1 MRNIDMNGSANGATN
16 GHSPIVPEPIA
27 IVGMGMRLPGKIHS
41 TEALWDLLINKKET
55 SGPIPSSRFNVDGF
69 YSGPKM
75 PGCIQ
80 TQRGHFLDE
89 SDELDRLDTS
99 FFGMGKAEVEKLDPQ
114 QRMLLEVVWECMEN
128 AGQVGWRGSKTGVF
142 VGTWGDDWQD
152 FLAKDPQQ
160 TGGML
165 NVSGA
170 GDFAI
175 SNRISYEYNLTGP
188 SMTIKAACASS
199 MICLHQA
206 CQALREGSCDAA
218 IVAGTNLIITPTQT
232 IAQTEAGVLSPT
244 GQCRSFDASAN
255 GYARGEAI
263 NAIFIKR
270 LSDAMRDNDP
280 VRAVVRGTAIN
291 CDGQSAGLSLPNPA
305 AHETMIRRAYE
316 VAGLGGKSLETPF
329 VEAHGTGTPSGD
341 PLELQAISRVFG
353 RGSDTFIG
361 SIKANIGHG
370 EGASGLSSV
379 IKAVLMLEHRTIPPQ
394 VNFVTPN
401 PNIPFEESQLVVPL
415 EPLQWPAGRPERI
428 SINSFGITGANAHAI
443 IESAI
448 SNVVV
453 HPQVNGHSSSLPLNL
468 FVFSANTS
476 DSLKKKAV
484 QIQNYLSDHP
494 ERPKDLSYTLAS
506 RRAQLSHRAFCLNDS
521 EDVTFASEKIQK
533 PPTINFVFTGQGA
546 QWATMGKELI
556 EHFPQFKD
564 DLSHMANVLAQLP
577 HPPAWN
583 LMDELLRPEVK
594 SQINKAEYAQP
605 LCTALQVALVNL
617 LASVGIAPSAV
628 TGHSS
633 GEIAAAYAAEA
644 ITAEEAIVIAYYR
657 GLAVAGAP
665 RTRSGGMA
673 AVGMGRAEATLYL
686 EDGVVVACDNGP
698 NSVTLS
704 GDSEALE
711 TVIQQMKADDKD
723 LFVRLLKTDG
733 MAYHSH
739 HMQDVGS
746 VYEEY
751 LRPFLHAKPASVPF
765 LSTVTGKA
773 AGTALLDAAYWRRNL
788 ESPVKFFP
796 GVKTLIASQQSQDQ
810 LYLEI
815 GPHSALGGPLR
826 QIFKTT
832 STKGR
837 LTYLPTLVR
846 GKDGLECILQTCGQ
860 LYLQAVDLRLEK
872 LTSGGTTLTDLPAY
886 PWHHET
892 SHWTE
897 SRAVREWRT
906 RKYSP
911 HELLGARLLEGNDV
925 EPTWRKLLRLK
936 DAPWLQD
943 HKVLNDVVFPCA
955 GYIAMVGEA
964 VRQITGL
971 EDFSIR
977 RLKIS
982 TAMILAED
990 KTVEVVTSFRPTDY
1004 SAMASTE
1011 TWYDFSIYSH
1021 NGNAWT
1027 VHCTGQSKG
1036 GRDEELSEPQS
1047 TCTPM
1052 ELPRQVRSPYSIF
1065 TSVGLHY
1072 GPTFQGLRSVSA
1084 LPRARQAA
1092 ASLDIPPVTASGY
1105 ALHPTTIDQGLQL
1118 LGLASAE
1125 GLGYHFANILLPTGI
1140 EHVYIQPSR
1149 QNTATLRSTTSATPI
1164 LDTGDINGE
1173 ITIAN
1178 DSGQIL
1184 LTAQGCKLST
1194 FEQQTQSLD
1203 RDGRIAAA
1211 RLTWRPHL
1219 DFVPLES
1226 LMISQPKDLSALQL
1240 MEAYVFL
1247 AILEIQDRIREGAPY
1262 EGHWDKFSSWM
1273 DEQVKEGSS
1282 TGGNWLVPESTKWVG
1297 LNPEDRRA
1305 LIHHVQGQV
1314 QIGDFAAVAEL
1325 VTRLVD
1331 NCVDVFN
1338 GQTEILE
1345 VFVRDNGL
1353 TALYNLTGERIDSTE
1368 FFVTAGHTNPA
1379 MRILEIGAGTGGT
1392 TLLALQALTSFNGEP
1407 MFTDVSSGFFA
1418 AAKERF
1424 AEYPAIEFKVLDIER
1439 DPESQGFDAGNYD
1452 LIIASN
1458 VIHATETLSRTLRHV
1473 RKLLQ
1478 PKGRFFLQELTP
1490 SAAKMINLIMGPLPG
1505 WWLGEADGRGSEP
1518 LVSPERW
1525 DAELKVAGFEG
1536 VECVVHDDP
1545 NGRDHLGVNIIAKPR
1560 AIEATLGFPRVTLLV
1575 PQGQAHDESHSIT
1588 LVKNA
1593 LYARGYHVDICPLG
1607 SPVPVYQDVIS
1618 LLGVDTPFLSDIS
1631 PDDFATLQQV
1641 LGKLGSS
1648 KLLWVM
1654 GSAQLEPIQTP
1665 LHGLTLGFMRSI
1677 RAELSPS
1684 LATLEVDS
1692 VNGNVAEIILNV
1704 LEHFR
1709 ERDSAVNPE
1718 YEYALRTGVVHV
1730 SRYHWTRVS
1739 EELAVVRDSSSY
1751 PLRLETRR
1759 NGGSKVLNW
1768 VPTPSAPLGPK
1779 DVAISPAYAG
1789 LAPEDSLSRLA
1800 GSGTVTAVGSDVHTV
1815 SPGDRVMFL
1824 AENCLATSITIG
1836 ATQAAKIPDALGLE
1850 EAASMLLPFSAAIYT
1865 LIMVANLR
1873 KGQTVLIHDAAS
1885 PGGLAAIQICQMV
1898 GVEVYCTAVSD
1909 DGREYLVTQCNVH
1922 PDHIFQAGDA
1932 SFHPWL
1938 VGATGGL
1945 GADAVLIQG
1954 SVSAELLS
1962 AHWNCVARRGKMII
1976 LGKTDPR
1983 ALAGLELD
1991 LFSGNRSLVGVDVA
2005 TLQDLYPELL
2015 NETLSL
2021 CKQGLIRPINP
2032 ISNIALAE
2040 RETATA
2046 SDLLSSLGPV
2056 GTAVLDISSAT
2067 KCLPVLPADP
2077 KLSLRSDAAYL
2088 LVGGLGG
2095 LGQSVS
2101 TYLVERGARYLIY
2114 LSRTAGESQAHRTFF
2129 RELESQ
2135 GCSVQAVK
2143 GDVSNLADVTATI
2156 HNTQLPI
2163 AGVLH
2168 LGMVLDDHP
2177 FMDMAHEDWHRALRP
2192 KVEGTWNL
2200 HNALVE
2206 ANTPLDFFVMFG
2218 SISGSF
2224 GIAHQANYGA
2234 ANTFQDSFVQYRHTL
2249 GLPASVLNIG
2259 AMANVGYVSEN
2270 RGVEEYFR
2278 AAGMPFLSE
2287 GDFFAVLHLSM
2298 CQQFPDQN
2306 RRTAAGRETSSYT
2319 NSSQLALGIR
2329 STKPMDDPSN
2339 RVLWKHDRRVDI
2351 YRNIEAT
2358 LLANTN
2364 GGSGNNED
2372 GEDKL
2377 ASLMMTVRSDPSI
2390 LTLPDTLSLVTRE
2403 IGIKIYEFMLKPI
2416 DELDVSK
2423 ALVTLGVDSLVIV
2436 EIRNWLR
2443 RRLEVE
2449 TSTLEILNG
2458 GTIEM
2463 LGRVCVERLT
2473 AKYGGVK
2480 GE

>member
-1 MRNIDMNGSANGATN
+1 MRNIDMNGSANGSTN

-41 TEALWDLLINKKET
+41 AEALWDLLINKKET
-55 SGPIPSSRFNVDGF
+55 SGQIPSSRFNSDGF
-69 YSGPKM
+69 YSESKM
-75 PGCIQ
+75 PGSIQ

-89 SDELDRLDTS
+89 SDRLDRLDTS
-99 FFGMGKAEVEKLDPQ
+99 LFGMGKAEVEKLDPQ

-128 AGQVGWRGSKTGVF
+128 AGQVGWKGSKTGVF

-206 CQALREGSCDAA
+206 SQALREGSCDAA

-270 LSDAMRDNDP
+270 LSDAVRDNDP
-280 VRAVVRGTAIN
+280 IRAVVRGTAIN
-291 CDGQSAGLSLPNPA
+291 CDGQSAGISLPNPV

-316 VAGLGGKSLETPF
+316 VAGLAGKSLETPF

-341 PLELQAISRVFG
+341 PLELKAISRVFG
-353 RGSDTFIG
+353 KGNDTFIG

-401 PNIPFEESQLVVPL
+401 PNIPFDEAQLVVPL

-443 IESAI
+443 IESAA
-448 SNVVV
+448 STGLVRP
-453 HPQVNGHSSSLPLNL
+453 HVNGHSSSPPLSL

-476 DSLKKKAV
+476 DSLKERAA

-494 ERPKDLSYTLAS
+494 GRTKDLSYTLAS
-506 RRAQLSHRAFCLNDS
+506 RRAQLGHRAFCLNDS
-521 EDVTFASEKIQK
+521 QDATFASEKVQN

-556 EHFPQFKD
+556 EHFPQFRN
-564 DLSHMANVLAQLP
+564 DLTQMSNVLTQLP
-577 HPPAWN
+577 HPPSWN
-583 LMDELLRPEVK
+583 LLDELLRPETK
-594 SQINKAEYAQP
+594 SQINKAEFAQP

-617 LASVGIAPSAV
+617 LASLGIAPSGV
-628 TGHSS
+628 VGHSS
-633 GEIAAAYAAEA
+633 GEIGAAYAAGA
-644 ITAEEAIVIAYYR
+644 ITAQEAIVVTYYR

-665 RTRSGGMA
+665 RTRPGAMA
-673 AVGMGRAEATLYL
+673 AVGMGRAEASLYL

-704 GDSEALE
+704 GDTEALE
-711 TVIQQMKADDKD
+711 TVIQQMKADDQD

-739 HMQDVGS
+739 HMLEVGS
-746 VYEEY
+746 AYEEY
-751 LRPFLHAKPASVPF
+751 LRPFVYAKPTSVPF
-765 LSTVTGKA
+765 LSTVTGKPA
-773 AGTALLDAAYWRRNL
+773 STAPLDAGYWRRNL

-796 GVKTLIASQQSQDQ
+796 GVKALIASQQSQDQ

-832 STKGR
+832 SSKSR
-837 LTYLPTLVR
+837 LTYLPTLLR
-846 GKDGLECILQTCGQ
+846 GKDALECVLQTCGQ

-872 LTSGGTTLTDLPAY
+872 LSPGGATLTDLPAY

-892 SHWTE
+892 SHWAE
-897 SRAVREWRT
+897 SRAVKEWRT
-906 RKYSP
+906 RKNPP
-911 HELLGARLLEGNDV
+911 HELLGARILEGNDI

-936 DAPWLQD
+936 DASWLQD
-943 HKVLNDVVFPCA
+943 HKVLSDVVFPCA
-955 GYIAMVGEA
+955 GYIAMIGEA

-977 RLKIS
+977 RLNIS

-1004 SAMASTE
+1004 SATTGTD

-1021 NGNAWT
+1021 NGSAWT
-1027 VHCTGQSKG
+1027 VHCTGQCKG
-1036 GRDEELSEPQS
+1036 GRDEELSESPS
-1047 TCTPM
+1047 TYTPKN
-1052 ELPRQVRSPYSIF
+1052 LPRQIRSPYSIF
-1065 TSVGLHY
+1065 TNVGLHY
-1072 GPTFQGLRSVSA
+1072 GPTFQGLRSVST
-1084 LPRARQAA
+1084 LPGARQAA
-1092 ASLDIPPVTASGY
+1092 ASLELPPVTGSGY

-1125 GLGYHFANILLPTGI
+1125 GLVYRFGNILLPTGI
-1140 EHVYIQPSR
+1140 EHVYVQPSL
-1149 QNTATLRSTTSATPI
+1149 QNTATLNSRTCATPI

-1178 DSGQIL
+1178 DSGQVL

-1194 FEQQTQSLD
+1194 FEQQTQTLD
-1203 RDGRIAAA
+1203 RDDRIAAA
-1211 RLTWRPHL
+1211 RLGWRPHL

-1226 LMISQPKDLSALQL
+1226 LMIARPKDLSALQL

-1262 EGHWDKFSSWM
+1262 KGHFGKFSRWM
-1273 DEQVKEGSS
+1273 EEQVKEGSIS
-1282 TGGNWLVPESTKWVG
+1282 GGSRLVADSAEWVN
-1297 LNPEDRRA
+1297 LTAEDRHA
-1305 LIHHVQGQV
+1305 LIHQV
-1314 QIGDFAAVAEL
+1314 QSQVQSGEFAAVAEL
-1325 VTRLVD
+1325 VTRLMD

-1338 GQTEILE
+1338 GQTEILDI
-1345 VFVRDNGL
+1345 FVRDNGL
-1353 TALYNLTGERIDSTE
+1353 TNLYNLTGERVDSTE
-1368 FFVTAGHTNPA
+1368 FFITAGHTNPT

-1407 MFTDVSSGFFA
+1407 MYGSYTFTDVSSGFFA

-1424 AEYPAIEFKVLDIER
+1424 AQYPAIEFKVLDIER
-1439 DPESQGFDAGNYD
+1439 DPDSQGFDVGSYD

-1458 VIHATETLSRTLRHV
+1458 VIHATETLNRTLTHV
-1473 RKLLQ
+1473 RKLLH
-1478 PKGRFFLQELTP
+1478 PKGRFYLQELTP

-1525 DAELKVAGFEG
+1525 DAELKGAGFEG

-1545 NGRDHLGVNIIAKPR
+1545 NARDHLGVNIIAKPR
-1560 AIEATLGFPRVTLLV
+1560 AAEAAIGAPRVTLLV
-1575 PQGQAHDESHSIT
+1575 PAGQPDVESDSIT

-1593 LYARGYHVDICPLG
+1593 LDTRGYHVDICPLG

-1631 PDDFATLQQV
+1631 PDDFASLQQV

-1654 GSAQLEPIQTP
+1654 GSAQLEPVQNP
-1665 LHGLTLGFMRSI
+1665 LHGLALGFMRSI

-1684 LATLEVDS
+1684 LSTLELHRVDS
-1692 VNGNVAEIILNV
+1692 KVAEVIINV
-1704 LEHFR
+1704 LQHFR
-1709 ERDSAVNPE
+1709 ERASDVNPD
-1718 YEYALRTGVVHV
+1718 YEYALRHGVVHV
-1730 SRYHWTRVS
+1730 GRYHWTKVS
-1739 EELAVVRDSSSY
+1739 EDLAEVRDSSSY

-1768 VPTPSAPLGPK
+1768 VPIPPTPLGPM
-1779 DVAISPAYAG
+1779 DVVISPAYTG
-1789 LAPEDSLSRLA
+1789 LSAPEDSLSSLA
-1800 GSGTVTAVGSDVHTV
+1800 GSGTLTAVGSDVHTL

-1824 AENCLATSITIG
+1824 AENCLATSITIP
-1836 ATQAAKIPDALGLE
+1836 AMHAAKIPETLQLE
-1850 EAASMLLPFSAAIYT
+1850 EAASMLLPFSVAIYSLVT
-1865 LIMVANLR
+1865 VANMR
-1873 KGQTVLIHDAAS
+1873 KGQRVLVHDTAS
-1885 PGGLAAIQICQMV
+1885 AVGLAAIQICQMLEV
-1898 GVEVYCTAVSD
+1898 DVYCTVASE
-1909 DGREYLVTQCNVH
+1909 DGREYLVTQCNV
-1922 PDHIFQAGDA
+1922 PRDHILQTGDA
-1932 SFHPWL
+1932 SFGPWL
-1938 VGATGGL
+1938 MGATAGSGVN
-1945 GADAVLIQG
+1945 AVLVQG

-1962 AHWNCVARRGKMII
+1962 ALWKCVGRRGKMIV
-1976 LGKTDPR
+1976 LGKTDAH
-1983 ALAGLELD
+1983 ALAGLD
-1991 LFSGNRSLVGVDVA
+1991 LFSGNRTLVGVDIT
-2005 TLQDLYPELL
+2005 TLHDLYPELL
-2015 NETLSL
+2015 SETICLYNH
-2021 CKQGLIRPINP
+2021 GLIRSITPIHTV
-2032 ISNIALAE
+2032 ALE
-2040 RETATA
+2040 DRESATA
-2046 SDLLSSLGPV
+2046 SDILSPRGPV
-2056 GTAVLDISSAT
+2056 GTSVLDIPSAT

-2077 KLSLRSDAAYL
+2077 KLSLRSDVAYL

-2101 TYLVERGARYLIY
+2101 TYLVERGARHLIY
-2114 LSRTAGESQAHRTFF
+2114 LSRTAGESQAHQTFF

-2135 GCSVQAVK
+2135 GCSVQAIK
-2143 GDVSNLADVTATI
+2143 GNVSSLADVSAAI
-2156 HNTQLPI
+2156 RNAQLPI

-2177 FMDMAHEDWHRALRP
+2177 FMDMAHEDWQRPLQP
-2192 KVEGTWNL
+2192 KVQGTWNL
-2200 HNALVE
+2200 HNSLSE
-2206 ANTPLDFFVMFG
+2206 TNTTLDFFVMFG
-2218 SISGSF
+2218 SVSGSF

-2234 ANTFQDSFVQYRHTL
+2234 ANTFQDSFVQYRHSL

-2259 AMANVGYVSEN
+2259 AMAGVGYVSEN

-2287 GDFFAVLHLSM
+2287 GDFFNVLHLSM
-2298 CQQFPDQN
+2298 CQQFTDQT
-2306 RRTAAGRETSSYT
+2306 RTEASSYINT
-2319 NSSQLALGIR
+2319 SQLALGIR

-2358 LLANTN
+2358 ILASTSN
-2364 GGSGNNED
+2364 GSGTNED
-2372 GEDKL
+2372 SEDKL
-2377 ASLMMTVRSDPSI
+2377 ATLMMTVRSDPSI
-2390 LTLPDTLSLVTRE
+2390 LTHPDTLPLVTRE
-2403 IGIKIYEFMLKPI
+2403 IGLKIYEFMLKPI

-2463 LGRVCVERLT
+2463 LGRVCVERLSE
-2473 AKYGGVK
+2473 KYGVVK